1 MFLQYKKRER
11 KKVYATDFVHQ
22 SVDNPAA
29 GRSKITLLTY
39 SAQLLIPESSALS
52 DFLLVVVGF

>member
-1 MFLQYKKRER
+1 MYS
-11 KKVYATDFVHQ
+11 TDFVHQ

-29 GRSKITLLTY
+29 GRNKITLLTY

-52 DFLLVVVGF
+52 DFLLVVVGFYGFFCFTLF